1 MGRVLRKVSSEQEQN
16 RREKMNSI
24 LATVLSLLFIF
35 ELGSCGHY
43 YRKYWKPTF
52 YKNRYSPPSYYPSR
66 SQPSKSVFNTLVSD
80 SRFPTLVAAVTAAGL
95 TEEAINDLGP
105 LTIFAPTNDAFA
117 KIPSDVLGGLLEDV
131 PALTEILLRHVVP
144 KNIVKLY
151 KAEMSYDN
159 AGGSKVTVN
168 GYKVSTSAASA
179 MVTGK
184 VTATDGMVY
193 AIDTVI

>member
-1 MGRVLRKVSSEQEQN
+1 MGISVEDST
-16 RREKMNSI
+16 EKTKKMK
-24 LATVLSLLFIF
+24 LSLSSLLVVISAG
-35 ELGSCGHY
+35 LVSCGHY
-43 YRKYWKPTF
+43 K
-52 YKNRYSPPSYYPSR
+52 SYGR
-66 SQPSKSVFNTLVSD
+66 SSPSKNVFNTLATDPQFS
-80 SRFPTLVAAVTAAGL
+80 TLVAAVTAAGL
-95 TEEAINDLGP
+95 TEKAINDLGP

-144 KNIVKLY
+144 GKTVKLY
-151 KAEMSYDN
+151 KAPMSYDN

>member
-1 MGRVLRKVSSEQEQN
+1 MGIVFRYFPSHQQQKHQEN
-16 RREKMNSI
+16 MNSY
-24 LATVLSLLFIF
+24 LATALTVLCTL

-43 YRKYWKPTF
+43 Y
-52 YKNRYSPPSYYPSR
+52 SR
-66 SQPSKSVFNTLVSD
+66 SRPSKSVFNSLVSD
-80 SRFPTLVAAVTAAGL
+80 GRFSTLVAAVTAAGL

-144 KNIVKLY
+144 GKTVKLY
-151 KAEMSYDN
+151 KAPMSYDN

>member
-1 MGRVLRKVSSEQEQN
+1 MGCDFDTFLKINNKNTKQT
-16 RREKMNSI
+16 EKMNSY
-24 LATVLSLLFIF
+24 LVTVLTVLCTL
-35 ELGSCGHY
+35 ELASCGHY
-43 YRKYWKPTF
+43 Y
-52 YKNRYSPPSYYPSR
+52 SR
-66 SQPSKSVFNTLVSD
+66 SRPSKSVFNSLVSD
-80 SRFPTLVAAVTAAGL
+80 SRFSTLVAAVTAAGL

-117 KIPSDVLGGLLEDV
+117 KIPSDALAGLLEDV

-159 AGGSKVTVN
+159 AGGSKVTVD
-168 GYKVSTSAASA
+168 GYSVSTSAASA
-179 MVTGK
+179 RVTGK
-184 VTATDGMVY
+184 TMATDGVVY